1 MPCPSFVLNK
11 IIMKHTYKITGMT
24 CSSCQQ
30 EVQSLLSAIPGIK
43 KVSVDLAS
51 GKAEIEMDK
60 HVSTNTFQIALKDHP
75 KYQLAEYT
83 ELPVAKVFTVEEE
96 PAKSWFV
103 TYKPLLLLFGYI
115 IVISL
120 ITAKVTTVFNLW
132 VFMRIFMAG
141 FFIAFSFFKLLDL
154 TGFADSY
161 SMYDIV
167 AKKFRF
173 WGYTYPFVELF
184 LGFAFVLDFEP
195 LIMNFIT
202 LVVMAVSII
211 GVLQSVFN
219 KRKIKCACLG
229 SVFNLPMSTVTIIE
243 DSIMIVMSIAM
254 IFKMI

>member
-1 MPCPSFVLNK
+1 MT
-11 IIMKHTYKITGMT
+11 HTYKVTGMT

-30 EVQSLLSAIPGIK
+30 KVQGLLSGVPGIK
-43 KVSVDLAS
+43 NVSIDLS
-51 GKAEIEMDK
+51 LGKAAIEMDK
-60 HVSTNTFQIALKDHP
+60 HVPTALLQAALKAYP
-75 KYQLAEYT
+75 KYQLAESVEVPVVTPYT
-83 ELPVAKVFTVEEE
+83 EE
-96 PAKSWFV
+96 PAKSWLA

-115 IVISL
+115 ISISL
-120 ITAKVTTVFNLW
+120 IEGGVTSDFNLW
-132 VFMRIFMAG
+132 EFMRVFMAG

-154 TGFADSY
+154 NGFADSY

-167 AKKFRF
+167 AKKIRS
-173 WGYTYPFVELF
+173 WGYVYPFVELA
-184 LGFAFVLDFEP
+184 LGLSFVINFQP
-195 LIMNFIT
+195 LIMNLIT
-202 LVVMAVSII
+202 LVVMLVSII